1 MTTPGSDDPRL
12 RRVAEEIAAARSG
25 LRDAVSEARAELE
38 ALRRQPLFTDEERRL
53 LQETAQRGEM
63 GPQMREFSEEVRR
76 GNADWES
83 FVRGRDQSNRG
94 LLEGFIQRSED
105 LHSEEAA
112 EAFAAAPPPEDVE
125 DPRIPG
131 QGPTAR

>member
-1 MTTPGSDDPRL
+1 M
-12 RRVAEEIAAARSG
+12 AEEIAAARSG
-25 LRDAVSEARAELE
+25 LRDAVSAARAELE
-38 ALRRQPLFTDEERRL
+38 ALRRQPVFTEEEKRL

-83 FVRGRDQSNRG
+83 FIRDRDRDPESRG

-105 LHSEEAA
+105 LHAEEAA
-112 EAFAAAPPPEDVE
+112 EAFAATPPPEDVE